1 MIIEFTGIP
10 GSGKSTIIEK
20 LKKHSFKQEIIFDIE
35 KFVCLKSFRIGK
47 GKLPYDL
54 IVFSKIILLNKQD
67 LKFLKLSIKHLKK
80 CGHNWFTKINIFRNI
95 LKKLILHRFLL
106 KFNKIFIVDEGLSHI
121 PLSLFVDVSKD
132 IDFQF
137 LQKILKLLI
146 SKADILLID
155 ASDDILLERITV
167 RGFKGHRR
175 IDFGNVKS
183 IEIFMNQSRQVT
195 EAIKLFFNPLIYMND
210 EYEIDIHKI
219 LTLIKL

>member
-1 MIIEFTGIP
+1 MIIELTGIP
-10 GSGKSTIIEK
+10 GAGKSTIIEK

-35 KFVCLKSFRIGK
+35 KFVCIKSFRIGK

-54 IVFSKIILLNKQD
+54 IIFSKIILLNKQD

-80 CGHNWFTKINIFRNI
+80 CGHNWFTKINISRNI

-137 LQKILKLLI
+137 LQKILNLLI

-155 ASDDILLERITV
+155 PNRVNVTCSPELFFFLLRLRFSLSFNFFKIESAILLSV
-167 RGFKGHRR
+167 
-175 IDFGNVKS
+175 
-183 IEIFMNQSRQVT
+183 
-195 EAIKLFFNPLIYMND
+195 FF
-210 EYEIDIHKI
+210 E
-219 LTLIKL
+219 